1 MSNLGSDDITAL
13 AASSPKSTMLDLWRM
28 LPESLQTVMIEAP
41 GLPYIRVTYAFA
53 GIEVT
58 QAEFDAVLHAY
69 NQLAGTNFTQQ
80 DITGVEISVEE
91 GVDRSGV

>member
-1 MSNLGSDDITAL
+1 MSNLGSDDITEL

-53 GIEVT
+53 GIPVT
-58 QAEFDAVLHAY
+58 LTELDAVLRAY
-69 NQLAGTNFTQQ
+69 NQLAGTNFTRQ
-80 DITGVEISVEE
+80 DIKGVEISTE
-91 GVDRSGV
+91 GATDNER